1 MDAAF
6 FSKVRV
12 VVIAFFVFFIYA
24 VIVIRLWAVQVCS
37 GEEIQQKVSRQYV
50 RNIRIPAVRGRIFS
64 SDGVMLA
71 GNLRMRSCF
80 IFRRCG
86 GPESGAGR

>member
-50 RNIRIPAVRGRIFS
+50 RNIRIPATDLLLGRRDARGKHRF
-64 SDGVMLA
+64 V
-71 GNLRMRSCF
+71 
-80 IFRRCG
+80 
-86 GPESGAGR
+86 